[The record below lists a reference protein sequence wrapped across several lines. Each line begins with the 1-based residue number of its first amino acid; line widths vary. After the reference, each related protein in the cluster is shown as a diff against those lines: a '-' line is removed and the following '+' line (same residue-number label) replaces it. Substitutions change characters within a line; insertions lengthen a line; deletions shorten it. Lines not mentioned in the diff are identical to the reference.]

1 MSHLTLFLQ
10 FSMYTG
16 SPFPP
21 SSSSTVLAFIEFLQ
35 SNGLSPPS
43 ISGYVH
49 SLRSKFKI
57 LGLPL
62 SPLSHHSVFL
72 ALRSLSLNVP
82 HPRRVKGIFDVSA
95 LHSIISACLHLPLG
109 YVYAPLFLLAFF
121 AFLRLSNIVPVSPSS
136 FSPLTHLCRGDVI
149 FHPSF
154 ATIVLKWSKT
164 LQAASQFATVQIPV
178 LGSSPLCPISSLKAM
193 FQKFPL
199 PPNAPLFAVPQGQ
212 GFIVLTQSKVR
223 KTLSNILSSIGID
236 PSTHPFHT
244 FRRSGASLAFHS
256 DVSLQ
261 AIQHQGTWTSD
272 AVWNYIIS
280 NPQHQSSVSTTFQNL
295 LHLQ

>member
-49 SLRSKFKI
+49 SL
-57 LGLPL
+57 
-62 SPLSHHSVFL
+62 
-72 ALRSLSLNVP
+72 
-82 HPRRVKGIFDVSA
+82 
-95 LHSIISACLHLPLG
+95 
-109 YVYAPLFLLAFF
+109 
-121 AFLRLSNIVPVSPSS
+121 
-136 FSPLTHLCRGDVI
+136 

-164 LQAASQFATVQIPV
+164 LQAASQYATVQIPV

-223 KTLSNILSSIGID
+223 KTLSSILSSIGID

-280 NPQHQSSVSTTFQNL
+280 NPPASVLCINYIPKPTTPAVILGPWVVINK
-295 LHLQ
+295 